1 MNRIQSKS
9 YKIGTYNI
17 NKIYLSC
24 SNDKMYIL
32 KNRDDH
38 TLVTQD
44 IFVKQGMEH
53 RIFIDYPTNCTTTN
67 VQTKTKL

>member
-44 IFVKQGMEH
+44 IFVKQDMEH

-67 VQTKTKL
+67 AQTKTKL

>member
-38 TLVTQD
+38 TLVTQE
-44 IFVKQGMEH
+44 F
-53 RIFIDYPTNCTTTN
+53 
-67 VQTKTKL
+67 L

>member
-9 YKIGTYNI
+9 YKMGTYNM

-44 IFVKQGMEH
+44 IFVKQDMEH
-53 RIFIDYPTNCTTTN
+53 RIFIDYPTNCTTAN